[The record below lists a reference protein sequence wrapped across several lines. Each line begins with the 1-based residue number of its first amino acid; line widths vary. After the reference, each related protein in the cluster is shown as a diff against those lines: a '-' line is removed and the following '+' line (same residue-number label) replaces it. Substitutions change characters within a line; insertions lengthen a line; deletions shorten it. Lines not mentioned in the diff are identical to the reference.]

1 MWLKLLQRGAHA
13 NGSAAT
19 RAEVGKKSK
28 SICISLDSGCGTTA
42 VGCDEDEMSD
52 GESFSGMRGSSGIRG
67 AS

>member
-19 RAEVGKKSK
+19 RAEGGKKANLSA
-28 SICISLDSGCGTTA
+28 DSGCGTTA